1 MKKIMFGAVLA
12 LGMVACGET
21 APVEEVPAVNTEA
34 VLEME
39 SATEAVAEG
48 AEELDADIEE
58 VAEEMGELFNA
69 LK

>member
-21 APVEEVPAVNTEA
+21 APTEEVSTVNSEA

-39 SATEAVAEG
+39 AATDAVTEG
-48 AEELDADIEE
+48 TEELDAEMEE
-58 VAEEMGELFNA
+58 LIEMGDVLNA
-69 LK
+69 L

>member
-21 APVEEVPAVNTEA
+21 TPVEEVSTVNTEA

-39 SATEAVAEG
+39 AATDAVTEGTEALDAEM
-48 AEELDADIEE
+48 EEL
-58 VAEEMGELFNA
+58 VEMGDMLNA
-69 LK
+69 L